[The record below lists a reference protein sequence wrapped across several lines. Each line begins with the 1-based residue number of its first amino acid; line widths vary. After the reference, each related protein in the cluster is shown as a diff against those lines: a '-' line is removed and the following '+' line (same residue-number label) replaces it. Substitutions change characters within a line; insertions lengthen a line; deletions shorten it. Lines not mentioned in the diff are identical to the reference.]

1 VERRLGYI
9 DGLRAVAVLSVIA
22 FHVRVHTAGVRLE
35 HLFKEGAHGVDL
47 FFVLSGLCLALPT
60 LERVRKTGSANFDV
74 AGYALKRCLRIL
86 PPYVAAVFL
95 FAGVVWFFLSHGLAL
110 PEGMHRFDA
119 TDLLSE
125 LFFLDRN
132 NLHINQSFWSLALE
146 FRWYFVFPLAL
157 ALWVARPRALLLAIA
172 LVVIAAECTRASS
185 ADLGVLDAFL
195 LGIVAAHIRVNSH
208 PIARYGIAFVLGGA
222 ILGLALEPSYHFP
235 IQTNSGWHLAAF
247 GLVIYA
253 GHAVWLQRILASR
266 MLRAV
271 GIASYSIYLVHE
283 PIVSFFAARATPA
296 TIVGRVRRR
305 SRLGA
310 PRRRRAV
317 VAGRT
322 PVDRARV
329 SAARGGRRTRRV
341 GQRPRTLARSRRS
354 ATARR
359 LAARTRARNRR
370 RGRPSRSGRE
380 ARRGFRRR
388 PLEPS
393 PACHWDCAD

>member
-1 VERRLGYI
+1 MERRLGYI

-296 TIVGRVRRR
+296 TIVGAYAAGVGLALLAGAALWWLVERPLTEPALVRRMVGGAR
-305 SRLGA
+305 AELASVLGRWHVPA
-310 PRRRRAV
+310 EVQLRAGLPLGPERETAAV
-317 VAGRT
+317 VDLREAAEKRAAGFG
-322 PVDRARV
+322 
-329 SAARGGRRTRRV
+329 GGR
-341 GQRPRTLARSRRS
+341 
-354 ATARR
+354 
-359 LAARTRARNRR
+359 
-370 RGRPSRSGRE
+370 
-380 ARRGFRRR
+380 
-388 PLEPS
+388 
-393 PACHWDCAD
+393 

>member
-1 VERRLGYI
+1 MERRLGYI

-253 GHAVWLQRILASR
+253 GHAVWLQRILATR

-296 TIVGRVRRR
+296 TIVGAYAAGVGLALLAGAALWWLVERPLTEPALVRRVVGGAR
-305 SRLGA
+305 GELARVLERWHVPVDVQLRAGLPLGPEREA
-310 PRRRRAV
+310 AAV
-317 VAGRT
+317 VDLREAAEKRAAGFG
-322 PVDRARV
+322 
-329 SAARGGRRTRRV
+329 GGR
-341 GQRPRTLARSRRS
+341 
-354 ATARR
+354 
-359 LAARTRARNRR
+359 
-370 RGRPSRSGRE
+370 
-380 ARRGFRRR
+380 
-388 PLEPS
+388 
-393 PACHWDCAD
+393 

>member
-1 VERRLGYI
+1 MERRLGYI

-35 HLFKEGAHGVDL
+35 HLLKEGAHGVDL

-60 LERVRKTGSANFDV
+60 LERVRTSGSANFDV

-86 PPYVAAVFL
+86 PPYVAAVFV
-95 FAGVVWFFLSHGLAL
+95 FAGVVWFAVSHGVAL

-195 LGIVAAHIRVNSH
+195 LGIVAAHIRVNAH
-208 PIARYGIAFVLGGA
+208 PIARYGLAFVLGGA

-253 GHAVWLQRILASR
+253 GHAVWLQRILATR

-296 TIVGRVRRR
+296 TVAVAYAAGVGAALVAGAALWWLVERPLTEPALVRRVVDGAR
-305 SRLGA
+305 GELARVLERWHVPVEVQLRAGLPLGPEREA
-310 PRRRRAV
+310 AAV
-317 VAGRT
+317 VDLREAAEKRAAGFG
-322 PVDRARV
+322 
-329 SAARGGRRTRRV
+329 GGR
-341 GQRPRTLARSRRS
+341 
-354 ATARR
+354 
-359 LAARTRARNRR
+359 
-370 RGRPSRSGRE
+370 
-380 ARRGFRRR
+380 
-388 PLEPS
+388 
-393 PACHWDCAD
+393 